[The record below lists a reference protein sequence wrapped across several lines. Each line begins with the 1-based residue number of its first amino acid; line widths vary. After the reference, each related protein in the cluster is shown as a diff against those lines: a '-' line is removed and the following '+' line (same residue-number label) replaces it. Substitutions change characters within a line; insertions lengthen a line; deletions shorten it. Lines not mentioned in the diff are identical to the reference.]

1 MLSCTNGMEVNLDK
15 YSNNQNDIHDRSE
28 NLFVSVGFLDR
39 NIDQAFSAL
48 TEIIA
53 TPNFDEPSNI
63 SDLVKMESI
72 SKANNI
78 GTKGL

>member
-1 MLSCTNGMEVNLDK
+1 M
-15 YSNNQNDIHDRSE
+15 NDIYDRSE
-28 NLFVSVGFLDR
+28 NLFVSIGFLDR
-39 NIDQAFSAL
+39 NIDKAFECL

-72 SKANNI
+72 NKANNI
-78 GTKGL
+78 GNRGL